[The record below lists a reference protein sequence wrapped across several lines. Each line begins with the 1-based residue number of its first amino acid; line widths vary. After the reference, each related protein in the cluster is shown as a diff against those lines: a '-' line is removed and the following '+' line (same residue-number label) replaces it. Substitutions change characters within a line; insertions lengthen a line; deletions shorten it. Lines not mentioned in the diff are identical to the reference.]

1 MIAERSY
8 EPDELF
14 RCFGDNPSEAATK
27 RRVERRFEFTEVL
40 SRIWGFWARNTPSGK
55 YTGKVARLSST
66 AEAKSR

>member
-27 RRVERRFEFTEVL
+27 RRVERRFEFTEGAFEDLGVL
-40 SRIWGFWARNTPSGK
+40 GK
-55 YTGKVARLSST
+55 KYSKRQVHREGG
-66 AEAKSR
+66 